1 MCVIEV
7 IIVSG
12 IIKFI
17 NSKKQNKVE
26 ATINNQV
33 NVTETSTQ
41 NNSKVKSI
49 ATAPFRMLK
58 TATVGTLGAAHFVL
72 VTAAHGC
79 EKLEC
84 VVEGDKT
91 PEQKSKRRNDRM
103 KSTLNKQDA
112 ITYLMKKGKDKAE
125 EQVVVVK
132 TAVAGV
138 RINPNAVK
146 QSVIDVKNRAAN
158 AIHKE
163 IHRFDTPKKE
173 IVVESVKAEA
183 PDQSKMKLPVLTGTA
198 PIAKEV
204 EPAPVVQKPTKVTT
218 PKKTTPRKPK
228 ATKVKPVTLEQA
240 FDKGVTNEEFSK
252 LD

>member
-1 MCVIEV
+1 M
-7 IIVSG
+7 
-12 IIKFI
+12 
-17 NSKKQNKVE
+17 E

-33 NVTETSTQ
+33 NVTETTTK
-41 NNSKVKSI
+41 NNSKMKSI

-103 KSTLNKQDA
+103 KATLNKQEA
-112 ITYLMKKGKDKAE
+112 IEFLINRGKQKAE
-125 EQVVVVK
+125 EKAVVVK
-132 TAVAGV
+132 TVVSGV

-146 QSVIDVKNRAAN
+146 QSVIDVKNRAVN
-158 AIHKE
+158 AINKE

-173 IVVESVKAEA
+173 IVVQPVKAQA
-183 PDQSKMKLPVLTGTA
+183 PDQPQIKLPVLTGTA
-198 PIAKEV
+198 PIVKEP
-204 EPAPVVQKPTKVTT
+204 EPAKAPALKKIT
-218 PKKTTPRKPK
+218 PKKAEVKTEVKSDVKKPTRTRV
-228 ATKVKPVTLEQA
+228 TKPNVVTLEEA
-240 FDKGVTNEEFSK
+240 FEKNVTNEEFSK

>member
-1 MCVIEV
+1 M
-7 IIVSG
+7 
-12 IIKFI
+12 
-17 NSKKQNKVE
+17 
-26 ATINNQV
+26 
-33 NVTETSTQ
+33 
-41 NNSKVKSI
+41 KSI
-49 ATAPFRMLK
+49 VTAPFRVLK

-103 KSTLNKQDA
+103 KSTLNKQEA
-112 ITYLMKKGKDKAE
+112 IMYLMNKGKNKAE
-125 EQVVVVK
+125 EQAVVIK

-146 QSVIDVKNRAAN
+146 QSVIDVKNRATN

-173 IVVESVKAEA
+173 IVVEPVKAKA

-198 PIAKEV
+198 PSV
-204 EPAPVVQKPTKVTT
+204 EEPKPGKTTVKKPAVKTEPKKPT
-218 PKKTTPRKPK
+218 RK
-228 ATKVKPVTLEQA
+228 
-240 FDKGVTNEEFSK
+240 
-252 LD
+252 

>member
-1 MCVIEV
+1 M
-7 IIVSG
+7 
-12 IIKFI
+12 
-17 NSKKQNKVE
+17 E

-33 NVTETSTQ
+33 NVTETTTQ
-41 NNSKVKSI
+41 NNSKMKSI

-84 VVEGDKT
+84 AVEGDKT
-91 PEQKSKRRNDRM
+91 PDQKSKRRNDRM
-103 KSTLNKQDA
+103 KATLNKQDA
-112 ITYLMKKGKDKAE
+112 IMYLMNKGKNKAE
-125 EQVVVVK
+125 EQAVVIK

-163 IHRFDTPKKE
+163 IHRFDTPKPKKE
-173 IVVESVKAEA
+173 IVVEPVKAEA

-198 PIAKEV
+198 PSVEKA
-204 EPAPVVQKPTKVTT
+204 EPAPVVNKPTKVTQ
-218 PKKTTPRKPK
+218 PKKTTPRKPR
-228 ATKVKPVTLEQA
+228 ATKPRATKLKPVTLEQA

>member
-1 MCVIEV
+1 M
-7 IIVSG
+7 
-12 IIKFI
+12 
-17 NSKKQNKVE
+17 E

-41 NNSKVKSI
+41 NNSKMKSI

-125 EQVVVVK
+125 KQVVVVK

-173 IVVESVKAEA
+173 IVVQPVKAEA

-204 EPAPVVQKPTKVTT
+204 EPANDSAPKKTT
-218 PKKTTPRKPK
+218 PKKTTTPRKPK